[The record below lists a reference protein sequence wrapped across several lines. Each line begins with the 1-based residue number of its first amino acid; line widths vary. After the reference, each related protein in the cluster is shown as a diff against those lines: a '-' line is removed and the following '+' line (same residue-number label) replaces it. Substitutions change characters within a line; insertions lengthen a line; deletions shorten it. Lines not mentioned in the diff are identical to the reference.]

1 MPQGSFSGQTGCLL
15 YGVPSDKFAE
25 LFAGT
30 QVSPYPEG
38 SPLTQFGSLEK
49 GKYYIKLGRTTGVTS
64 GLCNGALACCNW
76 TGRNAVRYDH
86 NGKEIEDQQNI
97 SEEYVIVGK
106 KNGKQTAFAE
116 DGDSGSFFVP
126 NVEGDVCGLLFG
138 TTTGHHGDFDYMF
151 VQPLVIHRLN
161 FSVNLLV
168 PFSFFFLSLPMF
180 RVVLYVVVD
189 RDPLT

>member
-1 MPQGSFSGQTGCLL
+1 MMFPVLNQWEESSNG
-15 YGVPSDKFAE
+15 A
-25 LFAGT
+25 AGL
-30 QVSPYPEG
+30 PPPEEC
-38 SPLTQFGSLEK
+38 PLTAFDPLEK